1 MRLLARPPRLDP
13 FYRRPAHADRRKRF
27 LRRPS
32 RRTLPRHALRPS
44 MSADP
49 WRMLRA
55 CRQGASGRLGEGGM
69 DIEKLT
75 GRARGFVQS
84 AQSLALREGTSNSP
98 PTEVELVP
106 RRPALDVDIAAEP
119 QRIDRRSRGGLK
131 RDDRGEIDDRN
142 DLAGDIGEAV
152 ARRVQELRQSA

>member
-1 MRLLARPPRLDP
+1 MN
-13 FYRRPAHADRRKRF
+13 
-27 LRRPS
+27 
-32 RRTLPRHALRPS
+32 
-44 MSADP
+44 
-49 WRMLRA
+49 
-55 CRQGASGRLGEGGM
+55 
-69 DIEKLT
+69 IEKLT
-75 GRARGFVQS
+75 DRARGFVQS

-131 RDDRGEIDDRN
+131 RDDRGDIDDRN

-152 ARRVQELRQSA
+152 ARRVQELRQSAQLVSAEPPEERLDGGPPRGRAQIAAHGFAPF